1 VGWINVWTDSKDVPR
16 RISYNTIGGK
26 RSVGKRKRRWTAA
39 VMEDSEKIL
48 GIRN

>member
-1 VGWINVWTDSKDVPR
+1 MDSKGVRR
-16 RISYNTIGGK
+16 RILCNTIGGK
-26 RSVGKRKRRWTAA
+26 RPVGKRKRRWIAA